1 MKKNIHLFLLYCACV
16 LAQTAMAQSPKWVE
30 KAKKAVFSVVTYD
43 AEGKLLNTGN
53 GFFVSED
60 GVALSDYALFEGA
73 QKAVVINQD
82 GKQLQVESIIGADDM
97 YDVIKF
103 RVNTIGKKVNSLSIS
118 EVVPPVAGA
127 TVYLLPYSTRKDRS
141 CIVGQ
146 VKSVDKASGN
156 YKYYTLNLHLK
167 DKMISCP
174 IADEEGRV
182 FGIAQKSSGQDTAT
196 ICYAVDVSLA
206 MSQHVSALSYNDQTL
221 RNIGIKKA
229 LPDTEEEALA
239 FLLMASSQLAPDR
252 YATVLDDFIEQYPN
266 SADGYNRRAINRL
279 ALAKT
284 GDDIEQVEEDMDK
297 MLEVSEHKDN
307 AYYNCARI
315 IYSYALSGT
324 NISYKDWSLDKAL
337 ENLRKAQDINS
348 LPVYVQFEGDI
359 LFAKQDYAG
368 ALACYEQVNSS
379 ELASP
384 STFLSA
390 VRSKEMLKAPV
401 AEILSLMDSCMVRF
415 TKPYTSEAAPFLLER
430 ARLRMEADQAR
441 FALVDY
447 DDYFAAMKGKV
458 NDVFYYLREQAALKS
473 KQYQRALDD
482 IAKAIELNPKELVYR
497 SEQAVINLRIGRNT
511 EALSILQGI
520 IDDNPKYAEAYRL
533 QGLAYLQEERN
544 AEACDSFAKAKEQ
557 GDTLVDSLIE
567 KYCK

>member
-167 DKMISCP
+167 DKIISCP
-174 IADEEGRV
+174 IADEEGSV
-182 FGIAQKSSGQDTAT
+182 FGIAQQSSGQDTAT

-307 AYYNCARI
+307 AYYN
-315 IYSYALSGT
+315 
-324 NISYKDWSLDKAL
+324 
-337 ENLRKAQDINS
+337 
-348 LPVYVQFEGDI
+348 F
-359 LFAKQDYAG
+359 
-368 ALACYEQVNSS
+368 
-379 ELASP
+379 SP
-384 STFLSA
+384 SLC
-390 VRSKEMLKAPV
+390 
-401 AEILSLMDSCMVRF
+401 D
-415 TKPYTSEAAPFLLER
+415 
-430 ARLRMEADQAR
+430 
-441 FALVDY
+441 
-447 DDYFAAMKGKV
+447 
-458 NDVFYYLREQAALKS
+458 
-473 KQYQRALDD
+473 
-482 IAKAIELNPKELVYR
+482 
-497 SEQAVINLRIGRNT
+497 
-511 EALSILQGI
+511 
-520 IDDNPKYAEAYRL
+520 
-533 QGLAYLQEERN
+533 YLQEYVEN
-544 AEACDSFAKAKEQ
+544 NKDSIFK
-557 GDTLVDSLIE
+557 
-567 KYCK
+567 